1 MFETVETTIPG
12 VLELQPKVLRDS
24 RGAFVKL
31 FHKDVLEA
39 SGIETGIAEVYYS
52 ISEPDVVRGLHFQLP
67 PHDHAKF
74 VTCIAGAAFD
84 VALDLR
90 QGSPAFGRHH
100 ALTLSAELANMIYV
114 PRGVAHG
121 FCVTEGPATLLYMT
135 TTVHAPEH
143 DAGIR
148 WDSAGIDW
156 PVTDPVLSDRDRT
169 LPALADFDSPFRY
182 SPVSR
187 S

>member
-1 MFETVETTIPG
+1 MFETIETEIPG
-12 VLELQPKVLRDS
+12 VLELQPKIHRDV

-31 FHKDVLEA
+31 FHKDFLDA
-39 SGIETGIAEVYYS
+39 TGLETGIAEIYYS
-52 ISEPDVVRGLHFQLP
+52 VSETNVVRGLHFQLP

-74 VTCIAGAAFD
+74 VTCTAGAAFD
-84 VALDLR
+84 AALDIR
-90 QGSPAFGRHH
+90 RGSPTFGRHH
-100 ALTLSAELANMIYV
+100 ALTLSAAQANIIYV

-121 FCVTEGPATLLYMT
+121 FCVTEGPATLLYLT

-156 PVTDPVLSDRDRT
+156 PVTEPVVSDRDRN
-169 LPALADFDSPFRY
+169 LPALQDFESPFRY
-182 SPVSR
+182 APASR

>member
-1 MFETVETTIPG
+1 MFETIETTIPG
-12 VLELQPKVLRDS
+12 VLELRPKVHRDI

-31 FHKDVLEA
+31 FHKGALDA
-39 SGIETGIAEVYYS
+39 SGIETGIAEIYYS
-52 ISEPDVVRGLHFQLP
+52 VSERNVVRGLHFQLP

-74 VTCIAGAAFD
+74 VTCISGAAYD

-90 QGSPAFGRHH
+90 QNSPAYGRHH
-100 ALTLSAELANMIYV
+100 ALTLSAGEANVIYV

-121 FCVTEGPATLLYMT
+121 FCVTDGPATLLYMT

-156 PVTDPVLSDRDRT
+156 PVAEPVLSDRDRN
-169 LPALADFDSPFRY
+169 LPALAAFDSPFRY
-182 SPVSR
+182 SPISR

>member
-1 MFETVETTIPG
+1 MFEPIETPIPG
-12 VLELQPKVLRDS
+12 VLELRPKVHRDI

-31 FHKDVLEA
+31 FQKDVLEA
-39 SGIETGIAEVYYS
+39 AGIETGIAEIFYS
-52 ISEPDVVRGLHFQLP
+52 VSEPNVLRGLHFQLP
-67 PHDHAKF
+67 PHDQAKF

-90 QGSPAFGRHH
+90 QGSSAYRLHY
-100 ALTLSAELANMIYV
+100 ALTLSAGLANIIYV

-143 DAGIR
+143 DTGIR

-156 PVTDPVLSDRDRT
+156 PVAEPVVSDRDRS
-169 LPALADFDSPFRY
+169 LPILADFASPFH
-182 SPVSR
+182 
-187 S
+187 